1 MRTAPPALRGWLR
14 CLTAVTS
21 VVWLTTAA
29 APVGTPLRQA
39 AADNRPNI
47 ILITTDDMNATD
59 LRWMPQTRKLLR
71 DSGVEVDGFISN
83 HPLCCPARAE
93 ILTGQYGQ
101 NNGVHDNGGS
111 FGGYDSLADPGN
123 HVGAWLE
130 DSG

>member
-1 MRTAPPALRGWLR
+1 MRTALPTLRGWLR

-59 LRWMPQTRKLLR
+59 LRWMP
-71 DSGVEVDGFISN
+71 
-83 HPLCCPARAE
+83 
-93 ILTGQYGQ
+93 
-101 NNGVHDNGGS
+101 
-111 FGGYDSLADPGN
+111 
-123 HVGAWLE
+123 
-130 DSG
+130 